1 MLVRPTVTNE
11 VSVICTLTGAGWSRW
26 SDPHSAAVLC
36 VSVQAG
42 LGCYVD
48 GRIPHYKKAHF
59 GIQDASKSPCL
70 THLINLTLSKAYEGE
85 AQSIQ
90 GVGTEQILGDQSFEV
105 ITVTVYHTSY

>member
-70 THLINLTLSKAYEGE
+70 THLINLTLSKAYKRVKLNPFREWE
-85 AQSIQ
+85 QSRYW
-90 GVGTEQILGDQSFEV
+90 E
-105 ITVTVYHTSY
+105 TSHLKSLL